1 MGLLVWTM
9 VGLALWHFTIYLPD
23 RFWGGI
29 IGACLGALTG
39 AILFGA
45 LVSGFTVPG
54 RDETDLVTGLVA
66 VPGALLGI
74 AAVYALGVQRES
86 RA

>member
-29 IGACLGALTG
+29 IGACLGAVAG
-39 AILFGA
+39 AILLGI
-45 LVSGFTVPG
+45 LVSGLSVPN
-54 RDETDLVTGLVA
+54 RDDTDIVTGLVA
-66 VPGALLGI
+66 VPGSLLGI
-74 AAVYALGVQRES
+74 AAVYALGVRRES
-86 RA
+86 RS